1 MSSDNMAVG
10 ARNPGKCYHI
20 YDRPRDRLKQ
30 SIIPRFQRLM
40 GRLPARYA
48 REFRA
53 LKDVSFFKRWLNF
66 MKYFRWSVL
75 GCLCIFLLLFVVI
88 GCEKKGKDAA
98 EAKYGSTGSE
108 LQGTIR
114 VSGAWALYP
123 MMVKWGEEFGKIHPK
138 MRIDVSAGG
147 AGKGAADA
155 LAGLV
160 DIGMVSR
167 EVRPEEVKQGAFPV
181 PVVKD
186 AVFPTIND
194 KNPVLTKGLMEKGV
208 RKKTFADLWIQGKT
222 LTWGAMTGAPS
233 DKDRI
238 QVYTRSDS
246 CGAAETWAG
255 YLGKHQEDLQGV
267 GVYGDPG
274 MADAIKKDP
283 RGIGYNNLNY
293 AYDAQTGLP
302 VKGLRVLPIDVND
315 NGKIDPE
322 EDLSTKQ
329 KAISAVV
336 SGKYPSPLARFI
348 SK

>member
-1 MSSDNMAVG
+1 MMLFGITGCDKSSDPIA
-10 ARNPGKCYHI
+10 P
-20 YDRPRDRLKQ
+20 KQ
-30 SIIPRFQRLM
+30 
-40 GRLPARYA
+40 GTA
-48 REFRA
+48 
-53 LKDVSFFKRWLNF
+53 
-66 MKYFRWSVL
+66 
-75 GCLCIFLLLFVVI
+75 
-88 GCEKKGKDAA
+88 
-98 EAKYGSTGSE
+98 GSE

-167 EVRPEEVKQGAFPV
+167 EVRPEEVKQGALYV

-208 RKKTFADLWIQGKT
+208 RKKTLEDLWMHGKT
-222 LTWGAMTGAPS
+222 LTWGAMIGSPS
-233 DKDRI
+233 NQDRI

-246 CGAAETWAG
+246 CGAAETWAA

-274 MADAIKKDP
+274 IADAIKKDP

-293 AYDAQTGLP
+293 AYDVKTGRP
-302 VKGLRVLPIDVND
+302 VRGLRVLPIDVND
-315 NGKIDPE
+315 NGKIDPD

-336 SGKYPSPLARFI
+336 SGKYPSPPARDLYLITKGEFKGPVKEFVRWI
-348 SK
+348 LIDGQKYVEEAGYIKLSPTQIKGNLDKMGK